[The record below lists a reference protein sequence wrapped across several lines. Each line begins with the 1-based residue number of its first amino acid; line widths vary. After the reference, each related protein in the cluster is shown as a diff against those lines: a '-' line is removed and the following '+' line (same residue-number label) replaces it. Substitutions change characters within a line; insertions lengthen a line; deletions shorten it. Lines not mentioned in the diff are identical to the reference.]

1 MAIGGIIAY
10 KKISIKNTIATNLF
24 TFFGLLA
31 IMITVMIISENDDF
45 PGYWALVPTISAAMM
60 IIAGG

>member
-10 KKISIKNTIATNLF
+10 KKISITNKILTNLLSF
-24 TFFGLLA
+24 TGLLA
-31 IMITVMIISENDDF
+31 ILITIWIINENDDF